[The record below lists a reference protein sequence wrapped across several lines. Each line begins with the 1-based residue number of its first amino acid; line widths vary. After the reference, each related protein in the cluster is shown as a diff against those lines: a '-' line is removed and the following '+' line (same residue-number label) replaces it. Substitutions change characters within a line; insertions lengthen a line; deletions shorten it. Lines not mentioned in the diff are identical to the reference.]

1 LSWAW
6 RPRSRDLTPS
16 IQPSTVSTSFSRRPE
31 EACKANLQ
39 LAEALFGCFN
49 SPESK
54 NGLFEPNPYH
64 LVNRE
69 MNLVALY
76 ARVSKDICRTC
87 GRAEA
92 SHDDSTGHGF
102 KGQDPEAQLQP
113 LREMCRMRGWTVF
126 REYVDQGWSGAS
138 ESRPAFDELM
148 AEVAAVEQK
157 GHVRKFDGI
166 VVWKFDRF
174 FRSTKHMLQVL
185 DSFEAK
191 RLEFVSLTES
201 IDTSS
206 PIGRL
211 LFTILAAIAEFE
223 RNLIAERI
231 RNGMKKAGAK
241 RPGPKV
247 GVGGPSRST
256 LWRRNRCT

>member
-1 LSWAW
+1 
-6 RPRSRDLTPS
+6 
-16 IQPSTVSTSFSRRPE
+16 
-31 EACKANLQ
+31 
-39 LAEALFGCFN
+39 
-49 SPESK
+49 
-54 NGLFEPNPYH
+54 
-64 LVNRE
+64 
-69 MNLVALY
+69 MNQVALY

-87 GRAEA
+87 GRPPAA
-92 SHDDSTGHGF
+92 HDETTGHDF

-113 LREMCRMRGWTVF
+113 LREMCTMRSWTITK
-126 REYVDQGWSGAS
+126 EYIDQGWSGAS
-138 ESRPAFDELM
+138 QSRPAFDELM
-148 AEVAAVEQK
+148 AEVSAIDPKASQ
-157 GHVRKFDGI
+157 RKFDGI

-185 DSFEAK
+185 DTFETK

-231 RNGMKKAGAK
+231 RNGMRKQGAK
-241 RPGPKV
+241 RPGPKI
-247 GVGGPSRST
+247 GVNGPSRST
-256 LWRRNRCT
+256 LWRRSRGKG